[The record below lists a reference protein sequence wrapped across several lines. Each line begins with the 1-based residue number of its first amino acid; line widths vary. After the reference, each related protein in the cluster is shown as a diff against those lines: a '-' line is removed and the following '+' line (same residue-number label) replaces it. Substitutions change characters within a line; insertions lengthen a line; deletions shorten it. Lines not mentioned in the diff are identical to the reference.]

1 MAIFYNQATLSFNGR
16 LTNSNVTAGEIVGL
30 ENAAKTAISNG
41 YAENSGVVYVISLTN
56 PGALAYTDLTVTD
69 DLGGYTI
76 GDSTVYP
83 LEYVDGSVKLYVN
96 GTLSAAPAATSGP
109 PLVFSGITVPA
120 GGNIMI
126 VYEARANE
134 FAPLATDGSITN
146 TAVISAPGLADS
158 ITVTETVNAGEFT
171 DLTIA
176 KAITPETVSDNGEI
190 TYTFIIQNT
199 GNTPAVATDDVIVTD
214 TFTPIL
220 NPISVTYNGEEWT
233 EGTNYTYSETTGEF
247 ATLPGQITVPAATY
261 QQNPET
267 GIITLTP
274 GVAVITVTGNV

>member
-1 MAIFYNQATLSFNGR
+1 
-16 LTNSNVTAGEIVGL
+16 
-30 ENAAKTAISNG
+30 
-41 YAENSGVVYVISLTN
+41 
-56 PGALAYTDLTVTD
+56 
-69 DLGGYTI
+69 
-76 GDSTVYP
+76 
-83 LEYVDGSVKLYVN
+83 
-96 GTLSAAPAATSGP
+96 
-109 PLVFSGITVPA
+109 
-120 GGNIMI
+120 MI